1 MLDINLLLEDRG
13 GNPETVKESQRRRG
27 GNVEIVDEIIA
38 LYKDWVKTQ
47 FLSDQ
52 KNKEIN
58 AVQKEIGKKFK
69 AKEDASPLLKQ
80 KEELQKAKE
89 KLIAEAKEGE
99 ASWKEK
105 LGTLGNIVHESVPT
119 SMNEDNNEVIRTY
132 NHNNVEPV
140 KRTDI
145 LSHHEVLQRLDGY
158 DQERGANVAGHRGY
172 FLTGVGVDLNLAMI
186 NYGLSFL
193 ARRGY
198 KKLMTPFFMKKDMM
212 AKTAQLSQFDEE
224 LYKVTG
230 DGDDK
235 YLIAT
240 SEQPISAFHANEWF
254 EKPAEQLPLKYA
266 GYSTCFRKEAG
277 AHGKDTWG
285 IFRVHQF
292 EKIEQFVLTD
302 PEKSWEMFN
311 DMIGHSEEFF
321 QSLGLSYRVVAI
333 VSGALNN
340 AAAKKYD
347 LEAWF
352 PYQGEFKELVSCS
365 NCTDYQSRRLEIRCG
380 VKKMSDRE
388 KKYVHC
394 LNSTLCATERAIC
407 ALLENW
413 QREDGFEVPPPL
425 VPYMDGR
432 TFIPYVKELNTT
444 AKKDSK
450 KDSKKK

>member
-1 MLDINLLLEDRG
+1 M
-13 GNPETVKESQRRRG
+13 
-27 GNVEIVDEIIA
+27 
-38 LYKDWVKTQ
+38 
-47 FLSDQ
+47 
-52 KNKEIN
+52 
-58 AVQKEIGKKFK
+58 
-69 AKEDASPLLKQ
+69 LKQ

-99 ASWKEK
+99 ASWKAK
-105 LGTLGNIVHESVPT
+105 LSSLGNIVHTSVPT
-119 SMNEDNNEVIRTY
+119 SMDEDNNEVIRTY
-132 NHNNVEPV
+132 YHNDVEPV

-198 KKLMTPFFMKKDMM
+198 KKLMTPFFMKKDVM
-212 AKTAQLSQFDEE
+212 ARTAQLSQFDEE

-230 DGDDK
+230 DGEDK

-302 PEKSWEMFN
+302 PEKSWEMFD

-321 QSLGLSYRVVAI
+321 KSLGLSYRVVAI

-352 PYQGEFKELVSCS
+352 PYQGEYKELVSCS

-407 ALLENW
+407 GLLETW
-413 QREDGFEVPPPL
+413 QREDGLEVPPPL

-432 TFIPYVKELNTT
+432 TFIPYAKELNTT
-444 AKKDSK
+444 VKKDSK
-450 KDSKKK
+450 KDGKKK

>member
-1 MLDINLLLEDRG
+1 MIDINLLLEDRG
-13 GNPETVKESQRRRG
+13 GNPEAVKESQRRRG
-27 GNVEIVDEIIA
+27 APVEIVDEIIA
-38 LYKDWVKTQ
+38 EYKEWTTIAFD
-47 FLSDQ
+47 SDQ
-52 KNKEIN
+52 KNKAMN
-58 AVQKEIGKKFK
+58 ALQKDIAKKYK
-69 AKEDASPLLKQ
+69 AKEDPSELLAQKAELQ
-80 KEELQKAKE
+80 KEKEALIVKAKE
-89 KLIAEAKEGE
+89 KET
-99 ASWKEK
+99 SWKNK
-105 LGTLGNIVHESVPT
+105 LNLLGNIVHASVPT
-119 SMNEDNNEVIRTY
+119 SMDEDNNEIIRTY
-132 NHNNVEPV
+132 NHNGVEPV

-145 LSHHEVLQRLDGY
+145 MSHHEVLTRLDGY
-158 DQERGANVAGHRGY
+158 DQERGAKVAGHRAY
-172 FLTGVGVDLNLAMI
+172 YLTGAGVDLNLALI

-193 ARRGY
+193 GRYGY
-198 KKLMTPFFMKKDMM
+198 KKIQTPFFMNKDMM

-240 SEQPISAFHANEWF
+240 SEQPISAFHSGEWF
-254 EKPAEQLPLKYA
+254 EKPSEQLPIKYA

-292 EKIEQFVLTD
+292 EKIEQFVLTA

-311 DMIGHSEEFF
+311 EMIEHSEEFF

-352 PYQGEFKELVSCS
+352 PYQGEYKELVSCS
-365 NCTDYQSRRLEIRCG
+365 NCTDYQSRNLEIRCG

-407 ALLENW
+407 ALLETW
-413 QREDGFEVPPPL
+413 QREDGLEVPPPL

-432 TFIPYVKELNTT
+432 TFIPYVKPAPKP
-444 AKKDSK
+444 AKK
-450 KDSKKK
+450 

>member
-1 MLDINLLLEDRG
+1 MLDINLLLVDRG
-13 GNPETVKESQRRRG
+13 GNPEVVKESQRRRG
-27 GNVEIVDEIIA
+27 GSVEIVDEIIE

-69 AKEDASPLLKQ
+69 AKEDASELLKQ

-89 KLIAEAKEGE
+89 KLITEAKEGE
-99 ASWKEK
+99 ASWKAK
-105 LGTLGNIVHESVPT
+105 LGTLGNIVHTSVPT
-119 SMNEDNNEVIRTY
+119 SMDEDNNEVIRTY
-132 NHNNVEPV
+132 NHNDVEPV

-193 ARRGY
+193 ARRDY
-198 KKLMTPFFMKKDMM
+198 KKLMTPFFMKKDVM
-212 AKTAQLSQFDEE
+212 ARTAQLSQFDEE
-224 LYKVTG
+224 LYKVSG
-230 DGDDK
+230 DGEDK

-302 PEKSWEMFN
+302 PEKSWEMFD
-311 DMIGHSEEFF
+311 DMIGHSEDFF
-321 QSLGLSYRVVAI
+321 KSLGLSYRVVAI

-352 PYQGEFKELVSCS
+352 PYQGEYKELVSCS

-407 ALLENW
+407 GLLETW
-413 QREDGFEVPPPL
+413 QREDGLEVPPPL

-432 TFIPYVKELNTT
+432 TFIPYAKELNTSVKKD
-444 AKKDSK
+444 AKKDG
-450 KDSKKK
+450 KKK

>member
-13 GNPETVKESQRRRG
+13 GNPEIIKESQRRRG
-27 GNVEIVDEIIA
+27 GSVEVVDEIIA
-38 LYKDWVKTQ
+38 LYKEWVKTQ

-69 AKEDASPLLKQ
+69 AKEDASDLLKQ

-99 ASWKEK
+99 TSWKDK
-105 LGTLGNIVHESVPT
+105 LATLGNVVHASVPT
-119 SMNEDNNEVIRTY
+119 SMDEDNNEVIRTY
-132 NHNNVEPV
+132 NHNDVEPV

-145 LSHHEVLQRLDGY
+145 LSHHEVLARLDGY
-158 DQERGANVAGHRGY
+158 DQDRGAKVAGHRGY

-198 KKLMTPFFMKKDMM
+198 KKLMTPFFMNKDMM

-224 LYKVTG
+224 LYKVSA

-240 SEQPISAFHANEWF
+240 SEQPISAFHSNEWF
-254 EKPAEQLPLKYA
+254 EKPAEQLPIKYA

-302 PEKSWEMFN
+302 PEKSWEMFD
-311 DMIGHSEEFF
+311 DMISHSEDFF

-352 PYQGEFKELVSCS
+352 PFQGEYKELVSCS

-407 ALLENW
+407 GLLETW
-413 QREDGFEVPPPL
+413 QREDGLEVPPPL

-432 TFIPYVKELNTT
+432 TFIPYAKELNTT
-444 AKKDSK
+444 PKKDATKAKKK
-450 KDSKKK
+450 

>member
-1 MLDINLLLEDRG
+1 MLDINLLLVDRG
-13 GNPETVKESQRRRG
+13 GNPEVVKESQRRRG
-27 GNVEIVDEIIA
+27 GSVEIVDEIIE

-69 AKEDASPLLKQ
+69 AKEDASELLKQ

-99 ASWKEK
+99 ASWKAK
-105 LGTLGNIVHESVPT
+105 LGTLGNIVHTSVPT
-119 SMNEDNNEVIRTY
+119 SMDEDNNEVIRTY
-132 NHNNVEPV
+132 NHNDVEPV

-198 KKLMTPFFMKKDMM
+198 KKLMTPFFMKKDVM
-212 AKTAQLSQFDEE
+212 ARTAQLSQFDEE
-224 LYKVTG
+224 LYKVSG
-230 DGDDK
+230 DGEDK

-302 PEKSWEMFN
+302 PEKSWEMFD
-311 DMIGHSEEFF
+311 DMIIHSEDFF
-321 QSLGLSYRVVAI
+321 KSLGLSYRVVAI

-352 PYQGEFKELVSCS
+352 PYQGEYKELVSCS

-407 ALLENW
+407 GLLETW
-413 QREDGFEVPPPL
+413 QREDGLEVPPPL

-432 TFIPYVKELNTT
+432 TFIPYAKELNTSVKKD

-450 KDSKKK
+450 KK